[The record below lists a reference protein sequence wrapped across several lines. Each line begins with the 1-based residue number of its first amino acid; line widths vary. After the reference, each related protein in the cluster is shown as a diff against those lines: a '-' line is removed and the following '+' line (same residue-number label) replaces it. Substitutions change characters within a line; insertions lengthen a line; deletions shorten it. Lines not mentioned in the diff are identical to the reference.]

1 MKSSAV
7 NEREVECCGER
18 M

>member
-7 NEREVECCGER
+7 KEREVQCCGER